1 MPTRAN
7 KPIPIMATASPSTL
21 TDASET
27 LCKTSLTKSDC
38 DSQIEWQTVTRR
50 PDQPDPLLT
59 GPPGATVLYLL
70 DAASDYEV
78 AMLERWLDA
87 AVGPE
92 ADKVRIASSR
102 RGWGGD
108 VDALADRIDGAEN
121 RFLIPVRVV
130 WMAGRSKSGRRAVRW
145 TDVLQPGDPR
155 DPRGLRARWIR
166 TFRSDRVRLIGARGA
181 FLSDLASD
189 YEVSGQVDPLASF
202 VTRRA
207 WSVLDQAERR
217 LRGNRYK
224 IPRFVPEAILSR
236 REFLD
241 TVDEL
246 SLSEGITIEQGRAK
260 AERYLRE
267 IAATHSPY
275 TIDLIANG
283 IHKLYSQGYGSIKYS
298 TDQVRKVADL
308 GQAHPVVFLPSH
320 RSNLD
325 RLSLQFM
332 LWENDLPPNHTAGG
346 INMNFFPVGSLMRRT
361 GVFFI
366 RRSFKGNPM
375 YKAVLKAYLDY
386 LIEKRFPL
394 EWYME
399 GGRSR
404 SGRLGVPR
412 LGMLSYAVDSLRRG
426 KAEDI
431 QLIPVS
437 IAYDQIQDV
446 PDYALEAQGK
456 GKQRESL
463 GWMFRAVKSL
473 RRRYG
478 DIHIR
483 FGDPVSVSSYLEV
496 IGEDDEASIGLQKL
510 GFEVMYRIGQ
520 VTPVTP
526 TAIVTVALL
535 AARGSAHGAEQLA
548 EDCGP
553 LSEFV
558 AHRSI
563 PTTEAL
569 DLSDPERVSAV
580 LDWLAEHGNVSSHE
594 AVGRRVFWLNED
606 QMVRISY
613 YRNVIVHFFVPRA
626 LAEMAL
632 TSLLEADQ
640 VTAAAV
646 EVELLRLR
654 DLLKFEFFFQE
665 KERFLD
671 DVSSDIE
678 IDVPGWRSSLASTG
692 VTGVLSKMGPPVAR
706 WAILPFLDAY
716 QIVGDELEATR
727 GGFNEKAFL
736 KACLDRARMYRI
748 EGRLISGE
756 SASQVMFKSALALA
770 ENRGLLSQDAGVLDR
785 RRAFADEVREV
796 RALAA
801 SGL

>member
-1 MPTRAN
+1 VAIVTPRRE
-7 KPIPIMATASPSTL
+7 IP
-21 TDASET
+21 DE
-27 LCKTSLTKSDC
+27 
-38 DSQIEWQTVTRR
+38 
-50 PDQPDPLLT
+50 LLG
-59 GPPGATVLYLL
+59 GPPGAAVLYLL
-70 DAASDYEV
+70 DAATDYETEI
-78 AMLERWLDA
+78 LRRWLEA
-87 AVGPE
+87 SIGPRVE
-92 ADKVRIASSR
+92 MVRIASSR
-102 RGWGGD
+102 RGWGGE
-108 VDALADRIDGAEN
+108 VDALAERIEAGEN
-121 RFLIPVRVV
+121 RYLIPVRVV
-130 WMAGRSKSGRRAVRW
+130 WMAPKSKDGRRSVRW
-145 TDVLQPGDPR
+145 RDIFQPGDPR
-155 DPRGLRARWIR
+155 DPKGLRARWIR
-166 TFRSDRVRLIGARGA
+166 TFRSDRVRLIAARGA
-181 FLSDLASD
+181 FLDDLVFDHDA
-189 YEVSGQVDPLASF
+189 SGQVDSLPSF
-202 VTRRA
+202 ITRRA

-241 TVDEL
+241 TIDEI
-246 SLSEGITIEQGRAK
+246 SSSSGIAVEQGRAK
-260 AERYLRE
+260 AEHYLRE

-275 TIDLIANG
+275 VIDLIANG
-283 IHKLYSQGYGSIKYS
+283 IHKLYRQGYGSIRYS
-298 TDQVRKVADL
+298 SEQVRRVADL

-325 RLSLQFM
+325 RLSLQYM

-375 YKAVLKAYLDY
+375 YKAVLKSYLDY

-412 LGMLSYAVDSLRRG
+412 LGLLSYVVDSLRRG
-426 KAEDI
+426 KADDI

-446 PDYALEAQGK
+446 PDYALEAQGE

-463 GWMFRAVKSL
+463 GWMYRAVKSL

-483 FGDPVSVSSYLEV
+483 FGEPVSVAPNLAA
-496 IGEDDEASIGLQKL
+496 IAEDDESSIGLQKL

-520 VTPVTP
+520 VTPITP

-535 AARGSAHGAEQLA
+535 AARGNARSAEQLA
-548 EDCGP
+548 EECAR
-553 LSEFV
+553 LSDFV
-558 AHRSI
+558 AARSL

-569 DLSDPERVSAV
+569 DLADPDRVIAV

-594 AVGRRVFWLNED
+594 AVGRRVFWLDEE
-606 QMVRISY
+606 QMVRIAY
-613 YRNVIVHFFVPRA
+613 YRNVIVHFFIPRA

-632 TSLLEADQ
+632 TSLADHDQ
-640 VTAAAV
+640 VTAASV
-646 EVELLRLR
+646 DVELLRLR
-654 DLLKFEFFFQE
+654 DLLKFEFFFQG
-665 KERFLD
+665 KDRFLQN
-671 DVSSDIE
+671 VSDDIE
-678 IDVPGWRSSLASTG
+678 LDVPGWRSELSSAG
-692 VTGVLSKMGPPVAR
+692 VTGVLSKMGPAIAQ
-706 WAILPFLDAY
+706 WAVLPFLDAY
-716 QIVGDELEATR
+716 QIVGDELEVTR
-727 GGFNEKAFL
+727 GAFNDKAFL

-748 EGRLISGE
+748 EDRLISGE

-770 ENRGLLSQDAGVLDR
+770 ENRGLLERDPEVMEKR
-785 RRAFADEVREV
+785 REFAEEVREA

-801 SGL
+801 AGL